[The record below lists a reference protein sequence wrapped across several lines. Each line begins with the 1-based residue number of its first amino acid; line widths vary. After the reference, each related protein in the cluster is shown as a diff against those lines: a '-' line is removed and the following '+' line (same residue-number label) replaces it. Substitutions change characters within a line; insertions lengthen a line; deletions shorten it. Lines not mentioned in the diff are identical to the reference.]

1 MKHFSFLSL
10 LLALTLTSSLYSE
23 RLFAQA
29 GPDSADIGI
38 DEDDISLS
46 GDIFTDFNEEL
57 DASKIT
63 EDERYYA
70 YGRFFSFNIGLGL
83 TNFTGNRGIAYENDP
98 PSYGIGLHYFM
109 DFHSAFGIGVEY
121 SKHHFFIEQ
130 PVHAYNPDPPG
141 LIEVGMLRTFFSYRY
156 YVDTANLGTA
166 ITYSNPYLTSR
177 LEYWYTTNKFVD
189 QTDLPN
195 KSGGGLGFG
204 LGGGLEFPIA
214 FRESYINIEFLY
226 HTVNYFDKYTQDYRP
241 VTGSNYGYDDLTGD
255 AYSTMIYFVLG
266 W

>member
-1 MKHFSFLSL
+1 MKKTFAWLSFLILFSF
-10 LLALTLTSSLYSE
+10 AQNIAW
-23 RLFAQA
+23 AQA
-29 GPDSADIGI
+29 APDTSDIGI

-83 TNFTGNRGIAYENDP
+83 TTFNGNRGVVYENDP
-98 PSYGIGLHYFM
+98 PTYGVALHYFM
-109 DFHSAFGIGVEY
+109 DFHSAFGLGLEY

-141 LIEVGMLRTFFSYRY
+141 LIEVSMLRTFFSYRY
-156 YVDTANLGTA
+156 YIDTANLGTA

-177 LEYWYTTNKFVD
+177 LEYWYTTNKFID
-189 QTDLPN
+189 QSELPN

-241 VTGSNYGYDDLTGD
+241 TSTNPNGFGYDDLTGD
-255 AYSTMIYFVLG
+255 AFSTMVYYVLG